1 MRARKMEQAGFVE
14 TDVKTSLGS
23 ITLEIVYELT
33 VEGGEYCLDIRTV
46 TNSAGADLNDV
57 FDNSVLVDEVYECLG
72 ISPINGSFY

>member
-1 MRARKMEQAGFVE
+1 MEQNGFVE

-23 ITLEIVYELT
+23 ITLEIIYALT
-33 VEGGEYCLDIRTV
+33 VEDGEYNLDIQTV

-72 ISPINGSFY
+72 ISPINGHFY